1 MIEMLKNQT
10 VAKQQETVGNRL
22 EVIKKINMEKSLTVL
37 VVEDDPMSRTFMQ
50 KMMNRI
56 GIEADF
62 AVDGLEAMRL
72 YNKNTYDLIFM
83 DIQMPVMN
91 GYETTRLIREQE
103 KLTAVHTPIIAITA
117 YALEEDREKCLTSG
131 MDDYLSK
138 PVSVDHLLQVIENC
152 C

>member
-1 MIEMLKNQT
+1 MLQQEMLTKRHEMT
-10 VAKQQETVGNRL
+10 GNRL
-22 EVIKKINMEKSLTVL
+22 ETIKKKNMEKQLTVL
-37 VVEDDPMSRTFMQ
+37 VVEDDPMSRTFML

-56 GIEADF
+56 GIEADL

-103 KLTAVHTPIIAITA
+103 KLTDVYTPIIAITA
-117 YALEEDREKCLTSG
+117 YALEEDREKCLKAG
-131 MDDYLSK
+131 MDEYLSK
-138 PVSVDHLLQVIENC
+138 PVSVDHLLKVIEEKC
-152 C
+152 

>member
-1 MIEMLKNQT
+1 MQQPNRVSHQQDITFNRIDAIKDRIKRKN
-10 VAKQQETVGNRL
+10 L
-22 EVIKKINMEKSLTVL
+22 SVL

-50 KMMNRI
+50 KMMTRL

-72 YNKNTYDLIFM
+72 YNKNEYDLIFM

-91 GYETTRLIREQE
+91 GYETARLIREQE
-103 KLTAVHTPIIAITA
+103 QMTEVHIPIIAVTA
-117 YALEEDREKCLTSG
+117 YALEEDREKCLDAG

-138 PVSVDHLLQVIENC
+138 PVSVTNL
-152 C
+152 

>member
-1 MIEMLKNQT
+1 MLQPELSTKRYT
-10 VAKQQETVGNRL
+10 MTGYRL
-22 EVIKKINMEKSLTVL
+22 ETIKKRNQEKELTVL
-37 VVEDDPMSRTFMQ
+37 VVEDDPMSRTFML

-56 GIEADF
+56 GIEADL

-72 YNKNTYDLIFM
+72 YNKNSYDLIFM

-103 KLTAVHTPIIAITA
+103 LLTDVYTPIIAITA
-117 YALEEDREKCLTSG
+117 YALEEDREKCLNAG

-138 PVSVDHLLQVIENC
+138 PVTVDHLLEVLEEKC
-152 C
+152 

>member
-1 MIEMLKNQT
+1 MLQPELSTKRHEMT
-10 VAKQQETVGNRL
+10 GARL
-22 EVIKKINMEKSLTVL
+22 ESIKKQNQEKQLTVL
-37 VVEDDPMSRTFMQ
+37 VVEDDPMSRTFML

-56 GIEADF
+56 GIEADL

-103 KLTAVHTPIIAITA
+103 KLTDVYTPIIAITA
-117 YALEEDREKCLTSG
+117 YALEEDREKCLKAG

-138 PVSVDHLLQVIENC
+138 PVSVDHLLQVIEEKF
-152 C
+152 

>member
-1 MIEMLKNQT
+1 MLQPELPTKRHEMT
-10 VAKQQETVGNRL
+10 GNRL
-22 EVIKKINMEKSLTVL
+22 ETVKKQNQEKQLTVL
-37 VVEDDPMSRTFMQ
+37 VVEDDPMSRTFML

-56 GIEADF
+56 GIEADL

-103 KLTAVHTPIIAITA
+103 KLTNIYTPIIAITA
-117 YALEEDREKCLTSG
+117 YALEEDRGKCLKAG
-131 MDDYLSK
+131 MDEYLSK
-138 PVSVDHLLQVIENC
+138 PVSVDHLLQLIEEKS
-152 C
+152 

>member
-1 MIEMLKNQT
+1 MT
-10 VAKQQETVGNRL
+10 GTRL
-22 EVIKKINMEKSLTVL
+22 ETIKKRNQEKQLTVL
-37 VVEDDPMSRTFMQ
+37 VVEDDPMSRTFML

-56 GIEADF
+56 GIEADL

-103 KLTAVHTPIIAITA
+103 KLTDVYTPIIAITA
-117 YALEEDREKCLTSG
+117 YALEEDREKCLKAG

-138 PVSVDHLLQVIENC
+138 PVSVDHLLEVIEEKC
-152 C
+152 

>member
-1 MIEMLKNQT
+1 MLQPELSTKRYEMI
-10 VAKQQETVGNRL
+10 GYRL
-22 EVIKKINMEKSLTVL
+22 EKIKKRNQEKALTVL
-37 VVEDDPMSRTFMQ
+37 VVEDDPMSRTFML

-56 GIEADF
+56 GIEADL

-72 YNKNTYDLIFM
+72 YNKNSYDLIFM

-103 KLTAVHTPIIAITA
+103 QLTDVYTPIIAITA
-117 YALEEDREKCLTSG
+117 YALEEDREKCLNAG

-138 PVSVDHLLQVIENC
+138 PVSVDHLLEVIEEKC
-152 C
+152 

>member
-1 MIEMLKNQT
+1 MLQPELSTKRYEMT
-10 VAKQQETVGNRL
+10 GNRL
-22 EVIKKINMEKSLTVL
+22 ETVKKQNQEKLLTVL
-37 VVEDDPMSRTFMQ
+37 VVEDDPMSRTFML

-56 GIEADF
+56 GIEADL

-103 KLTAVHTPIIAITA
+103 KLTDVYTPIIAITA
-117 YALEEDREKCLTSG
+117 YALEEDRDKCLKAG
-131 MDDYLSK
+131 MDEYLSK
-138 PVSVDHLLQVIENC
+138 PVSVDHLLQLIEEKT
-152 C
+152 